1 MGLLNP
7 TQALPMRR
15 WLPWSLLPLGAGAAV
30 AARVGF
36 EPPILPVGVLLL
48 VQVGL
53 LLAYGVALPFVF
65 RSPDPVRRLGWW
77 GAWRR
82 AVTSIGRKV
91 EDAQPPTAADGVLLV
106 VLPIVGL
113 GLWGTRWSDVGVLL
127 LDAAAMAAA
136 LLALGRGAGEVLRR
150 SNAPGLLLPLTFLF
164 IIVLGTML
172 LKLPVCHP
180 HTALTWTDALFT
192 STSAVCVTGLTVR
205 STAADFSPAG
215 QAVIAGLIQ
224 TGGLGIVLFGAMYA
238 WLLSGRLSL
247 RERVSVRD
255 ALEHRSLAD
264 VRNFIA
270 TVLLSVLV
278 IELIGAAAL
287 YALWPAQEGET
298 PGQRVGHAVFH
309 AISAFCNAGFDLTG
323 SSLTGLRT
331 HATTQVVMALLIV
344 TGGLGFP
351 LLMDLGNWCRV
362 RLTGGVR
369 RGLSLHSKITL
380 LTTLGV
386 HAIGAGAIFGAQA
399 GVADT
404 GVGLLTHA
412 ADANFMAISSRTA
425 GFNSVAMTSLAP
437 ASIVMIAALMFVG
450 GSPGSTAGG
459 TKTTTLGV
467 LVLSVVAT
475 IRGRAETEAFGRAIP
490 EALVRRAGAVAVCMI
505 ALVLGASVVL
515 CASEQADPAALV
527 FESISAATT
536 TGLSLGVTPTLSDPG
551 KLIVAATMFLG
562 RVGPLALLGV
572 LVVRKAPSR
581 RYLYPREDLT
591 LG

>member
-1 MGLLNP
+1 
-7 TQALPMRR
+7 MRR
-15 WLPWSLLPLGAGAAV
+15 WLAWSMFPVGAGAAV
-30 AARVGF
+30 AARVGYDVPLLS
-36 EPPILPVGVLLL
+36 ENVLLAA
-48 VQVGL
+48 QVGL
-53 LLAYGVALPFVF
+53 LLAYALVLPNAFA
-65 RSPDPVRRLGWW
+65 PIDPSRRIGWAR
-77 GAWRR
+77 AWRC
-82 AVTSIGRKV
+82 ALTSTGRKN
-91 EDAQPPTAADGVLLV
+91 EEAQPPTMADGVLLV
-106 VLPIVGL
+106 LLPLGGL
-113 GLWGTRWSDVGVLL
+113 ILLMSRWPDVGALL
-127 LDAAAMAAA
+127 LDVAAIAAA
-136 LLALGRGAGEVLRR
+136 LLAIGRFAGEVLRR
-150 SNAPGLLLPLTFLF
+150 SRAPGLLLPLTFLF
-164 IIVLGTML
+164 IIAMGTML

-180 HTALTWTDALFT
+180 DVPLTWIDALFT

-247 RERVSVRD
+247 RERVSVRN

-264 VRNFIA
+264 VRRFIA

-287 YALWPAQEGET
+287 YTWWPAQQGET
-298 PGQRVGHAVFH
+298 PGQRAGHAVFH

-323 SSLTGLRT
+323 HSLTNLRT
-331 HATTQVVMALLIV
+331 HATTQVVMAMLIV
-344 TGGLGFP
+344 AGGLGFP
-351 LLMDLGNWCRV
+351 LLMDLGNWCKV

-369 RGLSLHSKITL
+369 RSLSLHSKITL
-380 LTTLGV
+380 ITTLGV
-386 HAIGAGAIFGAQA
+386 HVIGASVIFGAQA
-399 GVADT
+399 GAASL
-404 GVGLLTHA
+404 GEGLLTHA
-412 ADANFMAISSRTA
+412 ADANFMTISARTA

-437 ASIVMIAALMFVG
+437 ASIVALAALMFIG

-467 LVLSVVAT
+467 LVLSVLAT

-490 EALVRRAGAVAVCMI
+490 EVLVRRAGAVAVCMI
-505 ALVLGASVVL
+505 ALVLCSAIAL
-515 CASEQADPAALV
+515 CVIEQGDPSRLV
-527 FESISAATT
+527 FEAISAATT
-536 TGLSLGVTPTLSDPG
+536 TGLSLGVTSALSDPG
-551 KLIVAATMFLG
+551 KLIVVATMFLG